1 MATKKSAK
9 KSSRKSRMVDPPP
22 KPYSCR
28 TPPPDGPMGLEQTT
42 DLLQSDSDFAAFFAA
57 QLCMANSGGPSS
69 PAAACVQAFYKPT
82 DDELGAMCFKPADYP
97 KLQKCTEQNYL
108 VSAIAYSLVGKSGF
122 KPKKR

>member
-9 KSSRKSRMVDPPP
+9 KSSKKSVITDPPP
-22 KPYSCR
+22 KPYSCK
-28 TPPPDGPMGLEQTT
+28 TPPVEPMTLEETT
-42 DLLQSDSDFAAFFAA
+42 ELLKSDPDFAMFFAT
-57 QLCMANSGGPSS
+57 QLCLANSGGPSS

-82 DDELGAMCFKPADYP
+82 DDELGAMCFTEADYP

-108 VSAIAYSLVGKSGF
+108 LSPTVYSLVGKGGF